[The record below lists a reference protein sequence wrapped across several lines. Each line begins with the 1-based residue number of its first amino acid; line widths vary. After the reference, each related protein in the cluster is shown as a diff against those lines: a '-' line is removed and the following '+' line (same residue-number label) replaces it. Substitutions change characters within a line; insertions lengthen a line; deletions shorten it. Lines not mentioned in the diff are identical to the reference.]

1 MAKIAKHSD
10 QPRVGGGLFTL
21 MITNDG
27 DARGEVTEKLDPFG
41 ERGEC
46 TRGGRVHSPRSAGS
60 EWERPELAP
69 FF

>member
-1 MAKIAKHSD
+1 
-10 QPRVGGGLFTL
+10 

-46 TRGGRVHSPRSAGS
+46 TRGGEGALSPFQ
-60 EWERPELAP
+60 WI
-69 FF
+69 